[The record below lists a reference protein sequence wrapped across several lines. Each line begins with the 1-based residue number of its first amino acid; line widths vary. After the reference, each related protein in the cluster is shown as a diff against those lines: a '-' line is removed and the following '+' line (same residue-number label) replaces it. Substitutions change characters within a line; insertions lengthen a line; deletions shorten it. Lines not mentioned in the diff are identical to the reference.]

1 MVGRHQWHNRHEFE
15 ETLGDSEGQGSLAC
29 CSPWG
34 CKESDT
40 ICDWTTTKKSYTYID
55 TYNHVKQLPH
65 MSTWLWWECNFPR
78 RKVKVEWLGISPKW
92 LKNNKYCSGQA
103 SGYLGSLWNMVI
115 GWMNSMLLP
124 PLPYSLHRKI
134 ECWGYGNWKD
144 PSRNRTIL
152 LGRNYAPSW
161 AFHLVKPMVFPV
173 VMNGCESWTIKK
185 AEHWKIDAFELWCW
199 RRLLRVP
206 WTARRSNRPPWIFT
220 GRTDAEAET
229 PITLATWCK
238 ELSFE
243 KILMLGKIE
252 GRRRRGQQRMRWLDT
267 SPTQRT
273 WVWVNSGSWWWTRRP
288 GVLQSMGSE
297 SDMTE
302 WLNWTKHGLMVHT
315 WFAQVSRLDGRKIY
329 VSTQTDSKS
338 TYLLLEV

>member
-1 MVGRHQWHNRHEFE
+1 MVGRHQWHNGHEFE
-15 ETLGDSEGQGSLAC
+15 EPLGDSEGQGSLAC

-92 LKNNKYCSGQA
+92 LKNDKHCSGQA

-144 PSRNRTIL
+144 PSGNRTIL
-152 LGRNYAPSW
+152 LGRNYASSW
-161 AFHLVKPMVFPV
+161 AFRLVKAMVFPV
-173 VMNGCESWTIKK
+173 VMYGCEGWTIKK
-185 AEHWKIDAFELWCW
+185 AEHWKTDAFELWCW

-206 WTARRSNRPPWIFT
+206 WTARRSNQS
-220 GRTDAEAET
+220 
-229 PITLATWCK
+229 TLNIHWKDWCW
-238 ELSFE
+238 SWNSNNFGH
-243 KILMLGKIE
+243 LM
-252 GRRRRGQQRMRWLDT
+252 
-267 SPTQRT
+267 QRT
-273 WVWVNSGSWWWTRRP
+273 VIWEDPDAGKDWRQEEKGTTEDEMVGCITNSTDMSLSKLWQLVMDKEAWRAAVHGVTESQTRLSDWTEP
-288 GVLQSMGSE
+288 NMG
-297 SDMTE
+297 
-302 WLNWTKHGLMVHT
+302 L
-315 WFAQVSRLDGRKIY
+315 WFTFCTGF
-329 VSTQTDSKS
+329 
-338 TYLLLEV
+338 